1 MSDPNILSQISKQT
15 ASCYTDELP
24 CDQLSFIAELQ
35 TQRKGLEQQLSK
47 KQQKLDQEYQT
58 EIGLI
63 NQEIETATEVLQE
76 WLTENRHKIP
86 PNSGKTI
93 KFISGQVSWRNGKES
108 LVIDEPNVVITNLK
122 KLKLGQY
129 LNMKVTV
136 DKTALAKASPAL
148 QLRLGIHKERGQ
160 ETLTLT
166 PNNGEKIELK

>member
-15 ASCYTDELP
+15 AGCYTDELP
-24 CDQLSFIAELQ
+24 CEQLSFLAALQ

-47 KQQKLDQEYQT
+47 KQQKLNQEYQT
-58 EIGLI
+58 DIGLI
-63 NQEIETATEVLQE
+63 NQEIETVTEVLQE
-76 WLTENRHKIP
+76 WLTENRKKIP

-93 KFISGQVSWRNGKES
+93 KFISGKVSWRDGREGLVIGKETT
-108 LVIDEPNVVITNLK
+108 LVETLK
-122 KLKLGQY
+122 KFKLGQF
-129 LNMKVTV
+129 LNTKYTP

-148 QLRLGIHKERGQ
+148 QLRLGIHKERGT